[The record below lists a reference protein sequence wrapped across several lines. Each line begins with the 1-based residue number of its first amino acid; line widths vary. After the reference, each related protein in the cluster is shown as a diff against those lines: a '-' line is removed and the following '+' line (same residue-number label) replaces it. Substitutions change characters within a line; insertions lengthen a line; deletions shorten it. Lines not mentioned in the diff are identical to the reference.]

1 MVSGSTV
8 LDVVAG
14 ACLVAGALL
23 AFAAGVGLLR
33 FRDVLARTHTAAK
46 PQVLGL
52 LLILIGAGIRL
63 RGSVDVWMVVLVI
76 GFQVMTAPVA
86 AHFIGGLAYRTRN
99 VDRDALVHDDLRGSY
114 DELDGGV
121 RGPRPR

>member
-63 RGSVDVWMVVLVI
+63 RITRVSADG
-76 GFQVMTAPVA
+76 TAEA
-86 AHFIGGLAYRTRN
+86 IMC
-99 VDRDALVHDDLRGSY
+99 D
-114 DELDGGV
+114 
-121 RGPRPR
+121 

>member
-1 MVSGSTV
+1 VVSGSNV

-14 ACLVAGALL
+14 ACIVAGALL

-52 LLILIGAGIRL
+52 VLILIGAGIRL
-63 RGSVDVWMVVLVI
+63 RDSVDVWMIVLVV
-76 GFQVMTAPVA
+76 GFQLITAPVA
-86 AHFIGGLAYRTRN
+86 AHFIGGLAYRTGNVKRN
-99 VDRDALVHDDLRGSY
+99 GLVHDDLRGSS
-114 DELDGGV
+114 EEA
-121 RGPRPR
+121 